1 MPLIRY
7 TLDPKS
13 GPLSFQVHRHVAAG
27 RAEPDVEDP
36 REHDPVTVTFT
47 HPEVRGYNEVHDT
60 VVRSLVTAP
69 GRRGM
74 IGNQTFLQMLEAGSV
89 RFNVVDL
96 RGCGYKGPVPGSL
109 DSALGI
115 DASAMER
122 LAELEREKAEAEAKA
137 KAAEADRE
145 LEMLRLKARIAESSR
160 AEAEANAV
168 WTANQVELE
177 AKRAE
182 SLRLEAE
189 VAAAKADAEKAKAAQ
204 LEAEAAKA
212 KAEASASR
220 AARVKPPKPEPEA
233 PAAQPEPVADAPNA
247 AADAVPAEG

>member
-27 RAEPDVEDP
+27 RAEADPEDP
-36 REHDPVTVTFT
+36 REHDAVTVTFSR
-47 HPEVRGYNEVHDT
+47 PDARGYNEVQDT

-89 RFNVVDL
+89 RFNVADL
-96 RGCGYKGPVPGSL
+96 RKCGYKGPVPGSL

-145 LEMLRLKARIAESSR
+145 LEMLRLRARIAEAAR
-160 AEAEANAV
+160 AEAEANAA
-168 WTANQVELE
+168 WTASQIELE
-177 AKRAE
+177 AKRVEAA
-182 SLRLEAE
+182 RLEADA
-189 VAAAKADAEKAKAAQ
+189 AAAKADAERAEAAR

-220 AARVKPPKPEPEA
+220 AARVKPPKPVPEA
-233 PAAQPEPVADAPNA
+233 PAVQPDLVADVP
-247 AADAVPAEG
+247 ADAAPVEG